1 MKHKLNVKED
11 VFVESLLK
19 LEGIGIEFKIVICV
33 LLVIVFLLSLII
45 LVIKNTKIKNN
56 FNNQG
61 IINGD
66 VDNSVTVIN
75 ETKINTFIST
85 GEPKNNN
92 NKEKSK
98 ISKVADSILDIPE
111 KFINWVSN
119 DLGSAVGGE

>member
-92 NKEKSK
+92 NKQ
-98 ISKVADSILDIPE
+98 
-111 KFINWVSN
+111 
-119 DLGSAVGGE
+119 